1 MNFLILLPA
10 FISFAEISV
19 ILLISVVIFGPKKIP
34 EIARGL
40 GEGIRAM
47 KKATDDI
54 KQEIMNPVES
64 FKEDLSKP
72 LNDFNPIENIQ
83 KEIDTTKNSL
93 LEDVPNP
100 IKEIEE
106 SIDDIVGPV
115 KRK

>member
-1 MNFLILLPA
+1 MNFLLLLPA
-10 FISFAEISV
+10 FIGFAEISV

-64 FKEDLSKP
+64 IKEEMSKP
-72 LNDFNPIENIQ
+72 LNDFNPIQSIQ
-83 KEIDTTKNSL
+83 KEIDTTKDSL

>member
-1 MNFLILLPA
+1 MNVLLLLPA
-10 FISFAEISV
+10 FISFSEISV
-19 ILLISVVIFGPKKIP
+19 ILLVSVIIFGPKRIP

-54 KQEIMNPVES
+54 KQEIMNPVETV
-64 FKEDLSKP
+64 KEEINKP
-72 LNDFNPIENIQ
+72 FSDFNPNQIIQ

-93 LEDVPNP
+93 MEDIPNP